1 MKKNICAVL
10 VCTAL
15 LTSVFTAC
23 SGTPSLNE
31 TKPTSTTAV
40 TTAASETTTAAT
52 AAATTTADTTTGF
65 PEDDTT
71 TPIVSGVFDNGQFSM
86 QVPEGWKS
94 DESTG
99 IPLFYSPE
107 APVNGIETYFNVTVT
122 RTVSDPLKVTQDQ
135 WQNSLENIY
144 GTGVTIKRFE
154 VAQINGNQVLCIEFS
169 LTVNELTA
177 LVSQYT
183 YNQNGKSLTYTYTSG
198 NSTQPAQCEEIFRTI
213 KLA

>member
-1 MKKNICAVL
+1 MKKNICAIL

-23 SGTPSLNE
+23 SGTPSFNE
-31 TKPTSTTAV
+31 TQPTTTSAITTA
-40 TTAASETTTAAT
+40 TSETTTAASDE
-52 AAATTTADTTTGF
+52 TTTAAQTTTGF

-71 TPIVSGVFDNGQFSM
+71 TPIVSGVFNNGQFSM
-86 QVPEGWKS
+86 QVPENWTS

-99 IPLFYSPE
+99 IPQFYSPE

-122 RTVSDPLKVTQDQ
+122 RAISDPLKVTQDQ

-183 YNQNGKSLTYTYTSG
+183 YNQDGKSLTYTYTSG
-198 NSTQPAQCEEIFRTI
+198 NTTQPAQCEEIFRTI